1 MGDPWPIS
9 ANLSSAA
16 SRPRNGAPALMR
28 LLLTLPFHLIK
39 NLFDGLGTEHG
50 VCKIPMDPQVED
62 RLAQQVALDGS

>member
-1 MGDPWPIS
+1 
-9 ANLSSAA
+9 
-16 SRPRNGAPALMR
+16 MR